1 MGFLFA
7 ALLLGQTLFFMALLL
22 SLGRPWGGIFPKKT
36 AGTHPRRLAAGCV
49 PVSMIP
55 FILFGSLPEAP
66 LFLARR
72 ADKTRATA
80 GFFLLVCLV
89 YHMRAGLSRGGGKNG
104 ENRIEKGT
112 RVFRTFDASA

>member
-1 MGFLFA
+1 MT
-7 ALLLGQTLFFMALLL
+7 ALGA
-22 SLGRPWGGIFPKKT
+22 KKT

-66 LFLARR
+66 
-72 ADKTRATA
+72 
-80 GFFLLVCLV
+80 FFW
-89 YHMRAGLSRGGGKNG
+89 RGGLTKRALPLVFSFGMFSIPYAGGLVKGEEEKNG

-112 RVFRTFDASA
+112 RAFRTFDASA